1 MSALTVYNGELIVG
15 GSFVETGGVPANS
28 IARWDGSNWHA
39 MGSGM
44 NGAVVALDLRPFT
57 DQGERI
63 GRLLIENRRLQRERD
78 EAISLIPDELPPPTR
93 KQVMVGATVG
103 LVKWLGVASLLL
115 TAAAEVA
122 SIIKPEYVGPL
133 QSLRKLFEGL
143 AG

>member
-1 MSALTVYNGELIVG
+1 MTCVASQIRRVYHTGTMANEMRPPPYPPNQ
-15 GSFVETGGVPANS
+15 SDVETLPG
-28 IARWDGSNWHA
+28 
-39 MGSGM
+39 
-44 NGAVVALDLRPFT
+44 L

-63 GRLLIENRRLQRERD
+63 GRLVRELVLTRKERD
-78 EAISLIPDELPPPTR
+78 EALAALPSYPPPTR
-93 KQVMVGATVG
+93 KQAMVGATVG

-143 AG
+143 AE

>member
-1 MSALTVYNGELIVG
+1 MTCVASQIRRVYHNGTMANEMRPPPYPPRP
-15 GSFVETGGVPANS
+15 SDVETLPG
-28 IARWDGSNWHA
+28 
-39 MGSGM
+39 
-44 NGAVVALDLRPFT
+44 L